1 MEVSSSFQ
9 PKLIFLCRVW
19 QNTMSHRKL
28 LKLSEAKVIEVDE
41 LVKVKILNRLEE
53 RGGREGI
60 QGDPRVD
67 PAQGR

>member
-1 MEVSSSFQ
+1 
-9 PKLIFLCRVW
+9 
-19 QNTMSHRKL
+19 MSHRKL